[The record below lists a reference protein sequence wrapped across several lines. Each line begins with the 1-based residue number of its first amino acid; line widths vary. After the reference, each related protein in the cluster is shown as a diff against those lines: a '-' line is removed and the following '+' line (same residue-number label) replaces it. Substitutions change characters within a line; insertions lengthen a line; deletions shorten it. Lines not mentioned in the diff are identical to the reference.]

1 MKANREKTS
10 SVMGFVVSV
19 LLHGIFFAG
28 CIALDYSHEADAM
41 AHPDQTEINQV
52 TDQATADRDKS

>member
-1 MKANREKTS
+1 MSTNREKTS

-28 CIALDYSHEADAM
+28 CLALDYTQEDTSM
-41 AHPDQTEINQV
+41 IQDQTEINQAG
-52 TDQATADRDKS
+52 DQAGAVKAKS